1 MALQERFII
10 QMTKAERLFREGR
23 KLITKTYPVSN
34 GFAHNTIVFL
44 FHKLKLEIDCH
55 YQRGLSSVD
64 FVRPLAIALLQ
75 VNEGRKLLS
84 FTF

>member
-1 MALQERFII
+1 M
-10 QMTKAERLFREGR
+10 QMTKAKRLFREDR
-23 KLITKTYPVSN
+23 KLITKTYTVNN

-44 FHKLKLEIDCH
+44 FHKLKLETDCH

-75 VNEGRKLLS
+75 VNEGRKLHS
-84 FTF
+84 FTL

>member
-1 MALQERFII
+1 M
-10 QMTKAERLFREGR
+10 QMTKAKRLFREGR
-23 KLITKTYPVSN
+23 KLITKTYAVNN

-44 FHKLKLEIDCH
+44 FCKLKLETNCH
-55 YQRGLSSVD
+55 QRGLSSVD

-84 FTF
+84 FTL